1 MTKLEKD
8 IFTCL
13 EPIINNIGYEL
24 YDVIYEKKGKDD
36 NHLIVFIDKDDGIQ
50 IEDCEKVNDEIN
62 DILDEKDF
70 IKDQYYLEVSSPG
83 LERRIRLDKH
93 FEKNLNSLVRIN
105 LYKPIDKEKEL
116 IGKLISFDDD
126 KIKILLENNKNN
138 ENIENNEFVIERK
151 DISKIT
157 TYYDFSLSLGGD
169 K

>member
-24 YDVIYEKKGKDD
+24 YDVIYEKKGKED
-36 NHLIVFIDKDDGIQ
+36 NHLSVFIDKDDGIQ

-138 ENIENNEFVIERK
+138 ENKENDEFVIERK

>member
-8 IFTCL
+8 IFNCL

-24 YDVIYEKKGKDD
+24 YDVIYEKLGKND
-36 NHLIVFIDKDDGIQ
+36 NHLSVFIDNVNGIQ
-50 IEDCEKVNDEIN
+50 IEDCEKVNNEIN

-93 FEKNLNSLVRIN
+93 YKKYLNSLVRIN
-105 LYKPIDKEKEL
+105 LYKPINKEKEF
-116 IGKLISFDDD
+116 IGELVSFDND
-126 KIKILLENNKNN
+126 KIKIIINKN
-138 ENIENNEFVIERK
+138 EIVIERK

-157 TYYDFSLSLGGD
+157 TYYDFSLSLGGV

>member
-8 IFTCL
+8 IFNCL

-24 YDVIYEKKGKDD
+24 YDVIYEKAGKND
-36 NHLIVFIDKDDGIQ
+36 NHLSVFIDKDDGIQ
-50 IEDCEKVNDEIN
+50 IEDCEKVNNEIN
-62 DILDEKDF
+62 DILDDEDF
-70 IKDQYYLEVSSPG
+70 IKDQYFLEVSSPG

-93 FEKNLNSLVRIN
+93 FEKYLNSLVRIN

-116 IGKLISFDDD
+116 VGELVSFDED
-126 KIKILLENNKNN
+126 KIKIIFN
-138 ENIENNEFVIERK
+138 ENELVIERK

>member
-8 IFTCL
+8 IFNCL

-24 YDVIYEKKGKDD
+24 YDVIYEKTGKND
-36 NHLIVFIDKDDGIQ
+36 NHLSVFIDKDDGIQ
-50 IEDCEKVNDEIN
+50 IEDCEKVNNEIN
-62 DILDEKDF
+62 DILDEEDF
-70 IKDQYYLEVSSPG
+70 IKDQYFLEVSSPG

-93 FEKNLNSLVRIN
+93 FEKYLNSLVRIN
-105 LYKPIDKEKEL
+105 LYKPIDKEKEIVGEL
-116 IGKLISFDDD
+116 VSFDED
-126 KIKILLENNKNN
+126 KIKIIIDKN
-138 ENIENNEFVIERK
+138 ELVIERK

>member
-8 IFTCL
+8 IFNCL

-24 YDVIYEKKGKDD
+24 YDVIYEKTGKND
-36 NHLIVFIDKDDGIQ
+36 NHLSVFIDKDDGIQ
-50 IEDCEKVNDEIN
+50 IEDCEKVNNEIN
-62 DILDEKDF
+62 DILDDEDF
-70 IKDQYYLEVSSPG
+70 IKDQYFLEVSSPG

-93 FEKNLNSLVRIN
+93 FEKYLNSLVRIN
-105 LYKPIDKEKEL
+105 LYKPIDKEKEIVGEL
-116 IGKLISFDDD
+116 VSFDED
-126 KIKILLENNKNN
+126 KIKIIFN
-138 ENIENNEFVIERK
+138 ENELVIERK